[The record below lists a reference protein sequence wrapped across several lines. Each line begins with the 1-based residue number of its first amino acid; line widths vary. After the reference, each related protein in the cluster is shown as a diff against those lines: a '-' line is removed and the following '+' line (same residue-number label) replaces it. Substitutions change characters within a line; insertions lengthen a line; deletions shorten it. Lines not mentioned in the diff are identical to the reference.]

1 MQPNKTSLLRN
12 QSRAFHGAGHK
23 PKPRDANDILRLNG
37 AGALRR
43 TLDGAAS
50 ITLTTGAT
58 EREVTGKADDL
69 AHQEFWKNPDWTL
82 SEDRRGELPEFPI
95 EVLDTSSR
103 VFVERASH
111 GAGVTH
117 AHVAV
122 PLLSVVS
129 GQIGT
134 ARRVEAS
141 RSWSEPAPIWSSVVG
156 FSGSGKTP
164 GLDVPKRH
172 LAEVERK
179 RRDKTAELQRDH
191 ETRVDSARAATK
203 KWKKEVEE
211 AIGAGRIPPP
221 RPASATELRD
231 FVAPRLYV
239 SNATVERLAV
249 LLQARPYGLMIIAD
263 ELAGLFLNMSRYSSG
278 SDREFWLEAWNGKH
292 YIVERMGRPPV
303 AIDHLLV
310 GITGGLQPDKLV
322 RSFQGDDDGM
332 YARILFSWPPE
343 PQYRALTNEI
353 DELDK
358 GFVDALTRI
367 VDLAP
372 ITTGEQKPDRL
383 PLSPEAAETFEA
395 FRQFLHTKK
404 QALDGREREWWAKG
418 GSQVLRLALT
428 LTFLAW
434 SWTSPQEGKPTEVE
448 VGSVTAAVRLW
459 RDYFWPHAK
468 AALRQVGLSEKH
480 ANARRVLRWIR
491 SARKPG
497 ELLSLKD
504 VRRDALSQ
512 SIDAEQTE
520 RLLEDLER
528 AGWLRRETTPTAGR
542 ARHRWQVNDQ
552 LFSPHPHAQSAQS
565 AQSHDDYT
573 VPALSALPASG
584 DRQ

>member
-1 MQPNKTSLLRN
+1 MQPNKTTLLRN
-12 QSRAFHGAGHK
+12 QSRAFHGAGYK
-23 PKPRDANDILRLNG
+23 PKPRDANDILRSDG
-37 AGALRR
+37 ASGLRR
-43 TLDGAAS
+43 TLDGATS
-50 ITLTTGAT
+50 ITLPTADPRKSG
-58 EREVTGKADDL
+58 EVIHG
-69 AHQEFWKNPDWTL
+69 ESWKNPDWTL
-82 SEDRRGELPEFPI
+82 LEDRRGELPEFPI
-95 EVLDTSSR
+95 DVLDPASR
-103 VFVERASH
+103 DFIRRASH
-111 GAGVTH
+111 GAGVTY

-122 PLLSVVS
+122 PLLSIVS

-134 ARRVEAS
+134 ARRVMAA
-141 RSWSEPAPIWSSVVG
+141 RSWTEPASIWTSLVG
-156 FSGSGKTP
+156 FSGTGKTP
-164 GLDVPKRH
+164 GLDVSKRH
-172 LAEVERK
+172 LAKVEQN
-179 RRDKTAELQRDH
+179 RREKIAELQCDH
-191 ETRVDSARAATK
+191 ETRMESARAATK

-211 AIGAGRIPPP
+211 AVETGRTPPP
-221 RPASATELRD
+221 RPASAIELRD
-231 FVAPRLYV
+231 FIAPRLSV

-263 ELAGLFLNMSRYSSG
+263 ELAGLFLNMGRYSKG
-278 SDREFWLEAWNGKH
+278 SDKEFWLEAWNGKH

-303 AIDHLLV
+303 AIDHLLI

-332 YARILFSWPPE
+332 YARVLFSWPPE

-353 DELDK
+353 DEIEDD
-358 GFVDALTRI
+358 FVSALTRI

-372 ITTGEQKPDRL
+372 ITVGEQKPDRL
-383 PLSPEAAETFEA
+383 PLSIKAAQSFEA
-395 FRQFLHTKK
+395 FRQFLHTNK

-434 SWTSPQEGKPTEVE
+434 SWASSHEGKPTQIEE
-448 VGSVTAAVRLW
+448 ESVTAAIRLW

-491 SARKPG
+491 STRKPG

-504 VRRDALSQ
+504 IRRDALSQ

-542 ARHRWQVNDQ
+542 ARHRWQVNEQ
-552 LFSPHPHAQSAQS
+552 LFSPHPHAQSAGS
-565 AQSHDDYT
+565 AESPPPT
-573 VPALSALPASG
+573 GNLTLSALSALPASG